1 MRSGDICITEWPE
14 RLSIS
19 RIIRGRY
26 GKLINISHVNDSLM
40 MISLICVSTRRV
52 KGRQEKPIFVR
63 QKLELLKQ
71 KQDYRLQLY
80 ETWKWLFTL
89 KKEKFLKRKLCFN
102 SDGNFFASS
111 ILCERAGAR
120 NKRYWPRKQTLFS
133 FADDYSTEVAAEKSL
148 RKRN

>member
-1 MRSGDICITEWPE
+1 MWVSDNFKFGIDTKIDRFSITTRLNLRSGDICITKWPE

-19 RIIRGRY
+19 RITTRRY

-52 KGRQEKPIFVR
+52 NGKKPIFVR

-102 SDGNFFASS
+102 SKGNFFASS
-111 ILCERAGAR
+111 IRWTSW
-120 NKRYWPRKQTLFS
+120 NKKQALLT
-133 FADDYSTEVAAEKSL
+133 
-148 RKRN
+148 